1 MEQLRYLRL
10 SRKQR
15 LWIWLSVVFLTVTG
29 LIVTAIVRR
38 KPILLNV
45 ASARASHMVNRIVI
59 AAVEE
64 AMADGKLDYDDL
76 VTLETGELGNVIA
89 LKSNMTAA
97 NRLQSEISA
106 DILQRM
112 SDISTT
118 ELRISLGTLS
128 GMALLAGRGPT
139 INIKMQTVGSA
150 YANFR
155 NEFASAG
162 INQTK
167 HQILLDVDVY
177 VSILLPGFFTSTQ
190 VSNEVAVAE
199 TIIVGTVPESYTYFN
214 AAPEALDEYAQE
226 YIMNKG

>member
-15 LWIWLSVVFLTVTG
+15 LWIWLSIVFLTVTG
-29 LIVTAIVRR
+29 LIVTAIVRM

-45 ASARASHMVNRIVI
+45 ASARASNMVNRIVI

-128 GMALLAGRGPT
+128 GVALLAGRGPT

-155 NEFASAG
+155 NEFDSAG

-226 YIMNKG
+226 YIMNNG